1 MEKKTRPKEK
11 NKVHTKQTANVRKV
25 LRQPAVKSQ
34 GSGVATWPCPIPL
47 PYARLSG
54 HQCPLETVS
63 IGSKGAVSHRRLW
76 REKSLK
82 CGSTRAAQ
90 SRAAL
95 KISTYLF
102 RGGSEGWWDWRG
114 KGHLGGIQSASVLGH
129 REEPLSGILNY
140 QVGVRMLISC
150 RAEGTAARPLRVVL

>member
-1 MEKKTRPKEK
+1 MEKKTRPKDK
-11 NKVHTKQTANVRKV
+11 NKVHTKQTVNVRKV

-114 KGHLGGIQSASVLGH
+114 KEEEYNQHLFLGTGRSH
-129 REEPLSGILNY
+129 SLES
-140 QVGVRMLISC
+140 
-150 RAEGTAARPLRVVL
+150 